1 MKPIMKKLVMKIF
14 LTEFDAYGTTFAG
27 PNIIAETFEKADEAA
42 AKNGLII
49 VGELDSIYVDESD
62 ITHGNVIP
70 LKQDRVIH

>member
-1 MKPIMKKLVMKIF
+1 MLIMKIF

-42 AKNGLII
+42 AKNGLIV

-62 ITHGNVIP
+62 TAHGNVIP
-70 LKQDRVIH
+70 LKQDRTIH

>member
-1 MKPIMKKLVMKIF
+1 MSPKVIMKIF

-42 AKNGLII
+42 AKNGLIV

-62 ITHGNVIP
+62 NAHGNVIP
-70 LKQDRVIH
+70 FKGDRTIH

>member
-1 MKPIMKKLVMKIF
+1 MKIF

-42 AKNGLII
+42 TKNGLIV

-62 ITHGNVIP
+62 TAHGNVIP
-70 LKQDRVIH
+70 LKQDRTIH